1 MPLFEY
7 ICKKCGKE
15 FEKLI
20 FSINNEKIECPDC
33 RGTDIDKKFSTFSS
47 KNLKNE
53 SHSCGS
59 MPSHSCM
66 TKKNSGDCGGCCG
79 I

>member
-7 ICKKCGKE
+7 VCKKCGKE
-15 FEKLI
+15 FEKLV

-33 RGTDIDKKFSTFSS
+33 KSTDIDKKFSTFSS
-47 KNLKNE
+47 KNSKNE

-59 MPSHSCM
+59 VPSSACM
-66 TKKNSGDCGGCCG
+66 AKKNGGGCGGCCG
-79 I
+79 M